1 MFGGTLSPVQIHKPQ
16 EILEPDCVVYIE
28 IILLLKP
35 LVTQSG
41 AVVRGKKDVFCSMPV
56 ICFQYLI
63 TLEGQWNVL
72 GKMRGPYTLS

>member
-41 AVVRGKKDVFCSMPV
+41 AVVRGKKDKIPEFNRVV
-56 ICFQYLI
+56 AA
-63 TLEGQWNVL
+63 VL
-72 GKMRGPYTLS
+72 VHDLP